1 MSQKTQNP
9 ENTILSSEYKTVINE
24 LGLVEQV
31 KLDGGGLRKNE
42 GKLRTDLVPMS
53 TLRSLARVLGK
64 GAEKYEDNNW
74 RRGMKWSTVQ
84 ASLLRHLM
92 LWIDGEDIDQESGL
106 NHMDH
111 IMANVTFLLEYIE
124 VYPEGDDRFKRR
136 KNE

>member
-64 GAEKYEDNNW
+64 GAEKYEDYNW
-74 RRGMKWSTVQ
+74 RRGLKWSTVQ

-111 IMANVTFLLEYIE
+111 IMANVAFLLEYIE
-124 VYPEGDDRFKRR
+124 IYPEGDDRFKRR
-136 KNE
+136 KK

>member
-111 IMANVTFLLEYIE
+111 IMANVAFLLEYIE
-124 VYPEGDDRFKRR
+124 IYPEGDDRFKRR
-136 KNE
+136 KK